1 MIPSSSIRVK
11 NARANGA
18 DVLRART
25 KSQSMLPQ
33 RAGELEHAREVGL
46 LLGEREQLRRDH
58 VAERGDEHRL
68 GDHVQLARAL
78 EVAVVDRAAGR
89 MEDQVD
95 ERLAVPGL
103 DQPTLRG
110 TLRPRPCGDERVE
123 RARHVAPARRD
134 RHRVVLLHYA
144 PITDTLVGE
153 PETIWAFP
161 GSPRLATPIG
171 AHRPDDV
178 LHGHAHR
185 GSFAGRLGPVRVR
198 NVTVAVTGR
207 DGKDFEL

>member
-1 MIPSSSIRVK
+1 MIPGSSIRVK

-103 DQPTLRG
+103 DQLTLRG
-110 TLRPRPCGDERVE
+110 TLRPHPCGDERVE
-123 RARHVAPARRD
+123 RARHVAHPHEEVDIVLGRRPTTCPA
-134 RHRVVLLHYA
+134 
-144 PITDTLVGE
+144 GE
-153 PETIWAFP
+153 RLP
-161 GSPRLATPIG
+161 GSG
-171 AHRPDDV
+171 AARFRRAAP
-178 LHGHAHR
+178 A
-185 GSFAGRLGPVRVR
+185 
-198 NVTVAVTGR
+198 
-207 DGKDFEL
+207 